1 MLNVVKSPS
10 KLSHPRQHVYAGRV
24 GVITSYLSLACAY
37 AHAWTDPYLPQGQ
50 IIGLSVVGV
59 LQLMFTTGGWLYIR
73 QALRIRQIAD
83 ALRPHDAAAREAAVR
98 EVNRWTEPTP
108 SLLLV
113 FRLGMPPLLTD
124 VHGRPAQGL
133 DARSASHEAVVAKLR
148 EVQGALTSLHTTAMV
163 TLFYGACC
171 GPRDRPMASL
181 LEHPSSMAR
190 PRLTLLLPR
199 AARPVAA
206 PPAGYGRPGG
216 AHLRRDRAVHR
227 AAAAGWPRH
236 QGEPLVLMT

>member
-1 MLNVVKSPS
+1 MCCGSVLNVVKSPS

-24 GVITSYLSLACAY
+24 GVITSYLSLAFAY
-37 AHAWTDPYLPQGQ
+37 AHAWTDPYLPEGL
-50 IIGLSVVGV
+50 IMGLSVVGV

-124 VHGRPAQGL
+124 LHGRPAQGL

-148 EVQGALTSLHTTAMV
+148 EVQGALISLHTAAMV

-171 GPRDRPMASL
+171 GPFFFRVPPAL
-181 LEHPSSMAR
+181 WQ
-190 PRLTLLLPR
+190 LLLPDT
-199 AARPVAA
+199 AA
-206 PPAGYGRPGG
+206 PEELIFAGIVPSF
-216 AHLRRDRAVHR
+216 LLPQL
-227 AAAAGWPRH
+227 AALAIKENRWY
-236 QGEPLVLMT
+236 